1 MTKILNNEPIE
12 IYADNGIEW
21 HKNSKKYVA
30 LGNAQAISGS
40 LSLKSDKIEAYYN
53 ETKDS
58 SMDIANVIAKR
69 NVVIQDKKMKIIGGD
84 FAEYNIKKDYFKV
97 NGSRL
102 KLTSQ
107 KNILRSNVSSNKFSL
122 TVCKDYKKILE
133 KQKRSL
139 ENALIN
145 TKEQI
150 TVAYSTYDTAAS
162 AANLVNLISQTQNTF
177 NEIMNLQLPEIVQY
191 ENAELAMRF
200 EEISNRMIESYER
213 D

>member
-1 MTKILNNEPIE
+1 MKINKIYLIFFVFLSIKYNTCISQQFKSNSSTDEPIE

-30 LGNAQAISGS
+30 LGNAQAVSGS

-69 NVVIQDKKMKIIGGD
+69 NVVIQDKKMKIIGGN
-84 FAEYNIKKDYFKV
+84 FAEYNVKKDYFKV

-107 KNILRSNVSSNKFSL
+107 KNILRSNNKMEYWRSKGVAVA
-122 TVCKDYKKILE
+122 TGE
-133 KQKRSL
+133 AEAQK
-139 ENALIN
+139 ENE
-145 TKEQI
+145 T
-150 TVAYSTYDTAAS
+150 
-162 AANLVNLISQTQNTF
+162 
-177 NEIMNLQLPEIVQY
+177 
-191 ENAELAMRF
+191 
-200 EEISNRMIESYER
+200 
-213 D
+213 